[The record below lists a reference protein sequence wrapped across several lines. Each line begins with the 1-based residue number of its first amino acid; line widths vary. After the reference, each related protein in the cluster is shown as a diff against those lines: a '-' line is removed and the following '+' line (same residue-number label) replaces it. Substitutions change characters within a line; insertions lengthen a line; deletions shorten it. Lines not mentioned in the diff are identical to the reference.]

1 MKRILIPAIA
11 ALMMIQS
18 CGSPADSFKEQ
29 FDSIS
34 NEIKEQYAPDRRDKC
49 YEPILK
55 DVNGQKVLY
64 GSTTEQEAKDAL
76 LAALSERGLNV
87 LDSMIVLPDPTFE
100 GKTWGVISH
109 SVANVRYEANYSSE
123 MATQLL
129 MGTPIQLLEKR
140 SYWYR
145 IVTPEGYHAW
155 VTVGSVQKMDEQELN
170 AWKASDRLIITTYY
184 TLFRERADLTSP
196 VVSDGVWGN
205 IVEKAGEQGSYFKVK
220 IPNGKIAFIPKK
232 DAVPFNSW
240 IASRNATAENIIAT
254 GKAFMG
260 FPYLWAGTSIKAM
273 DCSGFVKTILF
284 LNGVITRR
292 DASQQA
298 KVGDDVNIEEFPGDL
313 QPGDLLFF
321 GRKATEERSE
331 RITHVGIYLGEGRFI
346 HAATNVHTNSLIPD
360 AEDFYDGTLVRA
372 KRIINKADEVP
383 GLVSIA
389 KHPWYF

>member
-1 MKRILIPAIA
+1 
-11 ALMMIQS
+11 
-18 CGSPADSFKEQ
+18 
-29 FDSIS
+29 
-34 NEIKEQYAPDRRDKC
+34 
-49 YEPILK
+49 
-55 DVNGQKVLY
+55 
-64 GSTTEQEAKDAL
+64 
-76 LAALSERGLNV
+76 
-87 LDSMIVLPDPTFE
+87 MIVLPDPTIE

>member
-1 MKRILIPAIA
+1 MKRLLIPAIA

-18 CGSPADSFKEQ
+18 CGSSTDSFTEQ

-34 NEIKEQYAPDRRDKC
+34 KEIKAQYAPDRRDKS

-55 DVNGQKVLY
+55 DVDGQKVLY

-76 LAALSERGLNV
+76 LAALSEKGLNV
-87 LDSMIVLPDPTFE
+87 LDSMIVLPDPAFGE
-100 GKTWGVISH
+100 KKWAVVSH
-109 SVANVRYEANYSSE
+109 SVANVRYEADYSSE

-129 MGTPIQLLEKR
+129 MGTPVQLLEKR

-155 VTVGSVQKMDEQELN
+155 VTVGSVQRMDEQELN

-184 TLFRERADLTSP
+184 TLLREKADATSQ
-196 VVSDGVWGN
+196 VLSDGVWGN
-205 IVEKAGEQGSYFKVK
+205 IVERVGEQGQYFKVK
-220 IPNGKIAFIPKK
+220 TPDGKVAFIPKK

-240 IASRNATAENIIAT
+240 IASRKANAENIIAT
-254 GKAFMG
+254 GKSFLG

-273 DCSGFVKTILF
+273 DCSGFVKTVLF

-298 KVGDDVNIEEFPGDL
+298 KVGDDVNVENFPGDL
-313 QPGDLLFF
+313 LPGDLLFF
-321 GRKATEERSE
+321 GRKATEERGE

-346 HAATNVHTNSLIPD
+346 HAATNVHTNSLMPD

-372 KRIINKADEVP
+372 RRIINKADEVE

>member
-1 MKRILIPAIA
+1 MRQFLITAIA
-11 ALMMIQS
+11 ALFLIQS
-18 CGSPADSFKEQ
+18 CGSPADSIQEQ
-29 FDSIS
+29 FDTIS
-34 NEIKEQYAPDRRDKC
+34 KEIKAQYAPDRREKS

-55 DVNGQKVLY
+55 EVDGQKVLY
-64 GSTTEQEAKDAL
+64 GSTTEQAAKDAL
-76 LAALSERGLNV
+76 LAALSEKGLNV
-87 LDSMIVLPDPTFE
+87 LDSMIVLPDPAFE
-100 GKTWGVISH
+100 AKTWGVISH
-109 SVANVRYEANYSSE
+109 SVANVRYEADYSSE

-129 MGTPIQLLEKR
+129 MGTPVQLLEKR

-155 VTVGSVQKMDEQELN
+155 VTVGSLQRMDGQELN
-170 AWKASDRLIITTYY
+170 AWKASDRMIITTYY
-184 TLFRERADLTSP
+184 TLFRENADLTSQ

-205 IVEKAGEQGSYFKVK
+205 IVERVGELGGYYKVR
-220 IPNGKIAFIPKK
+220 IPDGKIGFIPKK
-232 DAVPFNSW
+232 DAESFNGW
-240 IASRNATAENIIAT
+240 IASRKPTPENIIAT
-254 GKAFMG
+254 SKCFLG

-273 DCSGFVKTILF
+273 DCSGFTKTVHF
-284 LNGVITRR
+284 LNGVITLR

-298 KVGDDVNIEEFPGDL
+298 KVGEDVNVENFPGDL

-321 GRKATEERSE
+321 GRKATDERSE

-346 HAATNVHTNSLIPD
+346 HSATNVHINSLMPD

-372 KRIINKADEVP
+372 RRVLNQIDQTP